1 MKALRRTFYDL
12 RTEGQGRV
20 REACAIG
27 VGLFIGCLP
36 FYGFHL
42 LLCWIVGRLLRLNRL
57 KVYLAANVSNPIVAP
72 LLVFVEL
79 QTGAWLRTGE
89 FLALTLE
96 TARTI
101 TPWQFGAHLMVG
113 SVAVGGLLAV
123 IGGVATYLAL
133 GGEAH
138 DPFFDRLARAAA
150 DRYAT
155 TSITAW
161 EFARGKL
168 RGDPLYRDVLLGG
181 WLPSGGTLLDIG
193 CGQGLMLAL
202 LAEAEQLERSRLL
215 PGVRLPRFERMVGVE
230 LRPHRARLARAALGA
245 EADIVETDARVMS
258 VGACRVILLFD
269 VLHMMPRPDQD
280 ALLAAAVSALE
291 PGGIILVREADASA
305 GWRFQAVRFGNRLT
319 ALTSGAWHQAFA
331 FRTIGEW
338 RDCFSRHG
346 LEVDAAPAG
355 AGTPF
360 ANHLFRL
367 RAFGATARQAGSAAT
382 VPREQPA

>member
-12 RTEGQGRV
+12 RTEGQGRA
-20 REACAIG
+20 REACAIA

-42 LLCWIVGRLLRLNRL
+42 LLCWLVGRLLGLNRL

-79 QTGAWLRTGE
+79 QAGAWLRTGS

-101 TPWQFGAHLMVG
+101 TPWQFGAHLLVG
-113 SVAVGGLLAV
+113 SVAVGGVLAA
-123 IGGVATYLAL
+123 IGGVATYVAL
-133 GGEAH
+133 GGGAH
-138 DPFFDRLARAAA
+138 DPFFDSLARAAA

-168 RGDPLYRDVLLGG
+168 RGDPVYREVLLGG
-181 WLPSGGTLLDIG
+181 WLPSGGRLLDIG

-202 LAEAEQLERSRLL
+202 LAEAE
-215 PGVRLPRFERMVGVE
+215 RFERSASATPGRLPCFERLVGVE
-230 LRPHRARLARAALGA
+230 LRAHRARLARAALGSDA
-245 EADIVETDARVMS
+245 EIVESDARTLS
-258 VGACRVILLFD
+258 AGTARVVLLFD

-280 ALLAAAVSALE
+280 ALLAAAVRALE
-291 PGGIILVREADASA
+291 PGGMIVVREADASA

-319 ALTSGAWHQAFA
+319 ALASGAWHQTFA
-331 FRTIGEW
+331 FRTLEEW

-346 LEVDAAPAG
+346 LDVEGAPAG

-367 RAFGATARQAGSAAT
+367 RASSAAAA
-382 VPREQPA
+382 RAG

>member
-1 MKALRRTFYDL
+1 MAALRRTFYDL
-12 RTEGQGRV
+12 RTEGQGRG

-27 VGLFIGCLP
+27 VGLFIGCMP

-42 LLCWIVGRLLRLNRL
+42 LLCWIVGRLLGLNRM

-79 QTGAWLRTGE
+79 QTGAWLRTGS

-96 TARTI
+96 TARTV

-113 SVAVGGLLAV
+113 SVAVGGVLAA
-123 IGGVATYLAL
+123 IGGIATYLAL
-133 GGEAH
+133 GGGAR
-138 DPFFDRLARAAA
+138 DPFFDTLARAAA
-150 DRYAT
+150 DRYVT
-155 TSITAW
+155 TSMTAW

-168 RGDPLYRDVLLGG
+168 RGDPVYRDVLLGG

-202 LAEAEQLERSRLL
+202 LAEAERFERSRSV
-215 PGVRLPRFERMVGVE
+215 PGTRPCPERAQRVEGLPRFERMVGVE
-230 LRPHRARLARAALGA
+230 LRRHRARLARAALGSDA
-245 EADIVETDARVMS
+245 EIVEADARTVS
-258 VGACRVILLFD
+258 AGACRVVLLFD
-269 VLHMMPRPDQD
+269 VLHMMPRADQD

-291 PGGIILVREADASA
+291 PGGIVLVREADASA

-319 ALTSGAWHQAFA
+319 ALASGAWHQAFA
-331 FRTIGEW
+331 FRTLGEW
-338 RDCFSRHG
+338 RECFLRHG
-346 LEVDAAPAG
+346 LEVEAAPAG
-355 AGTPF
+355 ARTPF

-367 RAFGATARQAGSAAT
+367 RASSATARRAG
-382 VPREQPA
+382 